1 MSFRFLYIL
10 CLGFVLGGCA
20 PNENKRQN
28 EQFSKIT
35 LKYAKSFTLAESQ
48 STYKLTLINEENQSE
63 IAHYIFEKQP
73 QSNHRTAIFSSSA
86 VGYLAVLNQLK
97 TVVGVEKRNNIYN
110 PILVKKRTENHLK
123 EYFDYALVN
132 SEKLAND
139 GVNTIFYSLFSTD
152 LNPLDKKLNQLK
164 ITAIPLLEWKE
175 QHPLG
180 KAEWLKV
187 YGIVYGC
194 YDQAVKAFDE
204 IENEYFQVKSEELRV
219 QTIGKQF
226 KRETLKAISIR
237 PKVLANTLFQDV
249 WYLPSG
255 NSFTAQMFRDAGGMY
270 APKSNGT
277 GSDSFT
283 FEQIYKTYQ
292 DAEKWV
298 NVGFGTKKEM
308 LAMYDGYKHFKAF
321 QTNQMY
327 SFFGNSIKY
336 FEESP
341 VKPHLVLKDLRTIFA
356 SDNPQNL
363 YFYSRVE

>member
-1 MSFRFLYIL
+1 MSFRLFYLL
-10 CLGFVLGGCA
+10 CLSFVLFGCTSHENNFQ
-20 PNENKRQN
+20 NEN
-28 EQFSKIT
+28 FSKIT
-35 LKYAKSFTLAESQ
+35 LKYAKSFTLSESQ
-48 STYKLTLINEENQSE
+48 SAYKLTLINEENQSE

-86 VGYLAVLNQLK
+86 VGYLAVLNQLE
-97 TVVGVEKRNNIYN
+97 TVIGVEKRNNIYN

-132 SEKLAND
+132 PEKLAND

-204 IENEYFQVKSEELRV
+204 IATEYD
-219 QTIGKQF
+219 
-226 KRETLKAISIR
+226 ETKDFILYINQWVA

-255 NSFTAQMFRDAGGMY
+255 NSYTAQIFRDAGGHY
-270 APKSNGT
+270 PLKSSGT

-283 FEQIYKTYQ
+283 FEQIYKEYQ
-292 DAEKWV
+292 DADKWV

-308 LAMYDGYKHFKAF
+308 LAMYDGYRHFKAF

-341 VKPHLVLKDLRTIFA
+341 VKPHLVLKDLRFIFA